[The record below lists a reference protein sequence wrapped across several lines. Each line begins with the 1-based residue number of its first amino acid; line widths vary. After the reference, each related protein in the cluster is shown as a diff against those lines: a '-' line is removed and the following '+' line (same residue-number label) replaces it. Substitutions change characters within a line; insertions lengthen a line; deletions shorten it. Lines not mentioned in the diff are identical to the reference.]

1 MRLKKV
7 VLSCNAIKNFFVAGS
22 THRYWVEDGI
32 PEDAKVV
39 GVVADTNNLKV
50 VIVLEHPDF
59 PHIGPDD
66 EMQEKMIWCLSLPEG
81 APVGR

>member
-1 MRLKKV
+1 MRIKKLV
-7 VLSCNAIKNFFVAGS
+7 ISCEAIKRLCATGS

-39 GVVADTNNLKV
+39 GVFVDPLHLQV
-50 VIVLEHPDF
+50 VMMLTHPYFHD
-59 PHIGPDD
+59 IAGDD
-66 EMQEKMIWCLSLPEG
+66 QIPEKMVWCQALPEG